1 MRISDWSSD
10 VCSSDLPRGFFEY
23 ADALL
28 DVRLHAAA
36 EAFAE
41 QFFLAAEII
50 INGGAIEAGLEPD
63 LGKLGGA
70 IALRLELI
78 GGDRQQFRAL
88 RQIFGTALL
97 QGRGAALGNIRS
109 LDHADIRSSDG
120 ALIREPGLS
129 DQPVSLIACR
139 AFIQCALLRHHDT

>member
-1 MRISDWSSD
+1 MYFLLFFFFFKQKTAYEMRISDWSSD
-10 VCSSDLPRGFFEY
+10 VCSSDLHVGEVVAVGAHELFHDILQALARRPRGFFEY

-70 IALRLELI
+70 IALRLELKI
-78 GGDRQQFRAL
+78 GRASC
-88 RQIFGTALL
+88 RE
-97 QGRGAALGNIRS
+97 RGC
-109 LDHADIRSSDG
+109 
-120 ALIREPGLS
+120 
-129 DQPVSLIACR
+129 Q
-139 AFIQCALLRHHDT
+139 